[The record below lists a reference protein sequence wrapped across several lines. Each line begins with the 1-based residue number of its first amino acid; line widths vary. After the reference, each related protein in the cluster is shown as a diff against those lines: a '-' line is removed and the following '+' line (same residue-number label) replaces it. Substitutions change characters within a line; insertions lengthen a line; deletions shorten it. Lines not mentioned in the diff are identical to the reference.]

1 MMRGGDGGVLG
12 SAGHLV
18 KIKTA
23 VLRWG
28 KEWLWGQI
36 PALLLTGL

>member
-1 MMRGGDGGVLG
+1 MRRGGSGVLG
-12 SAGHLV
+12 STSHLV
-18 KIKTA
+18 KIKTV